1 MRHRVLWHGS
11 LLMAAGLCIARIGA
25 AATGAEYQIKAAF
38 VYKFATYVRWPPTE
52 GAGVNT
58 PFVIGVLG
66 KDPFGSALSEVVR
79 GQSVQGRIILI
90 RNMGRVEE
98 ALRCDLVFVSSS
110 ERDNLRRIFAALRGV
125 PVLTV
130 SDVEQ
135 FAEQGGMIGLVTT
148 EDNHIRFNINKA
160 AIERPG
166 LRASSQLLH
175 PARLVGEEQ
184 ADGGRGCCP
193 PHCRPAPDSA

>member
-1 MRHRVLWHGS
+1 
-11 LLMAAGLCIARIGA
+11 MAAGLCIARISV
-25 AATGAEYQIKAAF
+25 AATGGEYQVKAAF
-38 VYKFATYVRWPPTE
+38 IYKFATYVRWPATA
-52 GAGVNT
+52 GADANA

-66 KDPFGSALSEVVR
+66 KDPFGSALNEVVR
-79 GQSVQGRIILI
+79 DQSVQGRAILV
-90 RNMGRVEE
+90 RRVARIEE

-110 ERDNLRRIFAALRGV
+110 ERDNLHEIFAALRGV

-130 SDVEQ
+130 SDVDR

-175 PARLVGEEQ
+175 LARIVDDAQTEKE
-184 ADGGRGCCP
+184 
-193 PHCRPAPDSA
+193 RP

>member
-1 MRHRVLWHGS
+1 MQRRMLWRGS
-11 LLMAAGLCIARIGA
+11 FLMAAGLFIARIGV
-25 AATGAEYQIKAAF
+25 AATGAEYQVKAAF
-38 VYKFATYVRWPPTE
+38 IYKFATYVRWPATT
-52 GAGVNT
+52 GVDVNT

-79 GQSVQGRIILI
+79 GQSVQGRVIVI
-90 RNMGRVEE
+90 RNIGRPEE

-110 ERDNLRRIFAALRGV
+110 ERSNLQQILAALRGV

-130 SDVEQ
+130 SDVDQ

-148 EDNHIRFNINKA
+148 EDDHIRFSINKA

-166 LRASSQLLH
+166 LRASSQLLQL
-175 PARLVGEEQ
+175 ARIVGDAE
-184 ADGGRGCCP
+184 ADRGR
-193 PHCRPAPDSA
+193 H

>member
-1 MRHRVLWHGS
+1 LV
-11 LLMAAGLCIARIGA
+11 AAGLCISRIRA
-25 AATGAEYQIKAAF
+25 AATGGEYQVKAAF
-38 VYKFATYVRWPPTE
+38 IFKFATYVRWP
-52 GAGVNT
+52 ALASADVNT
-58 PFVIGVLG
+58 PFVIGVMG
-66 KDPFGSALSEVVR
+66 KDPFGTALGEVVR
-79 GQSVQGRIILI
+79 GQSIQGRGILV
-90 RNMGRVEE
+90 RSVARVEE

-110 ERDNLRRIFAALRGV
+110 ERDNLQQIVTALRGV

-130 SDVEQ
+130 SDIDQ

-175 PARLVGEEQ
+175 LARIVGDAQ
-184 ADGGRGCCP
+184 AEKGR
-193 PHCRPAPDSA
+193 H